1 MRLAKA
7 LSRGLRHINFRPS
20 ISYKFSSESLM
31 DKDLDDK
38 YDEGATVKALTTKVN
53 SELSLGAKKAS

>member
-7 LSRGLRHINFRPS
+7 VSRNLRLVNFRSS
-20 ISYKFSSESLM
+20 ISYKFSSASHM

-38 YDEGATVKALTTKVN
+38 YDEGATVKALTTKVD
-53 SELSLGAKKAS
+53 SK